1 MRINP
6 INNPHS
12 KVGQVQKKTKRE
24 EREEFILKTK
34 TTVLDKY
41 GKKSLGNRFN
51 QHKQNMTGSGNNFQE
66 KEDNYKLQDRIDAQT
81 QSIKLMQEGYLQA
94 YVDFYYITSETTP
107 SEIEPHVSQQDEHR
121 SGRVQKQKFKQTE
134 ENLQE
139 LSDNLVNAENAYREA
154 AIDACLKQYSGIA
167 K

>member
-34 TTVLDKY
+34 TTVIDKY

-51 QHKQNMTGSGNNFQE
+51 QHKQNMTGSGNNFAE
-66 KEDNYKLQDRIDAQT
+66 KEDNYKLQDKVDAQS
-81 QSIKLMQEGYLQA
+81 QSINLM
-94 YVDFYYITSETTP
+94 
-107 SEIEPHVSQQDEHR
+107 
-121 SGRVQKQKFKQTE
+121 
-134 ENLQE
+134 
-139 LSDNLVNAENAYREA
+139 
-154 AIDACLKQYSGIA
+154 
-167 K
+167 

>member
-12 KVGQVQKKTKRE
+12 KVGQVQKKSKRE

-34 TTVLDKY
+34 TSTIDKY

-51 QHKQNMTGSGNNFQE
+51 QHKQNMTGSGTNFQE
-66 KEDNYKLQDRIDAQT
+66 KDDNFKLQDKVDARS

-94 YVDFYYITSETTP
+94 YVDFYYITSDTTP
-107 SEIEPHVSQQDEHR
+107 SEIEPHASQ
-121 SGRVQKQKFKQTE
+121 
-134 ENLQE
+134 
-139 LSDNLVNAENAYREA
+139 
-154 AIDACLKQYSGIA
+154 
-167 K
+167 